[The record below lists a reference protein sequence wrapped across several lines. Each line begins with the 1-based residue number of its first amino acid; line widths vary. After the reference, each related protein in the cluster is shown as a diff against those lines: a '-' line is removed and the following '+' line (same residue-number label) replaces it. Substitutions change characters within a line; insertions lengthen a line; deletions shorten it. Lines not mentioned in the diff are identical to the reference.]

1 MFSVV
6 QVQCNDRTVDLF
18 RADWRRGLDEF
29 TAILVKDI
37 DKEKTA
43 LVENQLGKNRNHS
56 LNEASITLG
65 LDD

>member
-1 MFSVV
+1 
-6 QVQCNDRTVDLF
+6 
-18 RADWRRGLDEF
+18 
-29 TAILVKDI
+29 VKDI